1 MKHWLR
7 AFTFFRPDMG
17 RIVWALLLLIGG
29 VAANLLKPWPLAYI
43 VDTILREENGPAGG
57 DDPYQLIGL
66 AVVAIVVIYIVHGVL
81 SAGHNY
87 LTIQVGLCGLRRV
100 RDALLERLQFLS
112 LRFHQSAKTGDLIY
126 RASWDT
132 YAFQTF
138 FQQGLVMLGTS
149 VLTLALMLVI
159 MWKVNW
165 RLTLVALALVPL
177 VIISMRIF
185 GREMRARG
193 EAAQQADSLV
203 TTSVQQTIT
212 ALPIIQAY
220 GREEHEQAVFTR
232 HTQAAQQKR
241 LGQHGWELVYWL
253 AVTVVFGVGTAAI
266 VWVGSSQILAGSLSI
281 GQLIVFL
288 AYLAQLYEPLN
299 QLSHVGATVSS
310 ARAGTQ
316 RVFEILDTPEQVCD
330 SPDAR
335 PLTKPVQGA
344 IEFDQVTF
352 EYQAGQRVLDNLSF
366 KIAPGESTA
375 ILGPSGAGKTTL
387 LNLVPRL
394 FDPQSGAV
402 KLDGADIRELRLRD
416 LRGQIA
422 LVMQEPLLLPGTIA
436 ENIAYGRPGA
446 AHDEIILAAK
456 AAHADDFI
464 RKLSQ
469 QYNTLMGEGAARLSV
484 GEKQRLNLAR
494 AFLRDA
500 PILVLDEPTSALDAE
515 SEALVL
521 EGLLRLMKGRTTL
534 MVAHRLATIQ
544 QMDKL
549 LVLEGG
555 HVTEFGSPYELAMSG
570 GYYSRVLQRAV
581 K

>member
-1 MKHWLR
+1 
-7 AFTFFRPDMG
+7 
-17 RIVWALLLLIGG
+17 
-29 VAANLLKPWPLAYI
+29 
-43 VDTILREENGPAGG
+43 
-57 DDPYQLIGL
+57 
-66 AVVAIVVIYIVHGVL
+66 
-81 SAGHNY
+81 
-87 LTIQVGLCGLRRV
+87 
-100 RDALLERLQFLS
+100 
-112 LRFHQSAKTGDLIY
+112 
-126 RASWDT
+126 
-132 YAFQTF
+132 
-138 FQQGLVMLGTS
+138 
-149 VLTLALMLVI
+149 
-159 MWKVNW
+159 
-165 RLTLVALALVPL
+165 LTLVAVALVPL
-177 VIISMRIF
+177 VIISMRLF
-185 GREMRARG
+185 GREIRARG
-193 EAAQQADSLV
+193 EAAQKADSVV
-203 TTSVQQTIT
+203 TTSVQQTIS

-220 GREEHEQAVFTR
+220 GREEHEQAMFTR
-232 HTQAAQQKR
+232 HTESAREKR
-241 LGQHGWELVYWL
+241 LAQHGWELIYWL
-253 AVTVVFGVGTAAI
+253 AVTVVFGIGTAAI

-330 SPDAR
+330 APHAR
-335 PLTKPVQGA
+335 PITKPVQGA
-344 IEFDQVTF
+344 VEFEGVIF

-366 KIAPGESTA
+366 KIAPREAVA

-394 FDPQSGAV
+394 FDPQSGTV
-402 KLDGADIRELRLRD
+402 KLDGTDIREVRLRD
-416 LRGQIA
+416 LREQMA

-446 AHDEIILAAK
+446 AHDEIVAAAK
-456 AAHADDFI
+456 AAHADVFI

-469 QYNTLMGEGAARLSV
+469 QYDTLMGEGAARLSV

-521 EGLLRLMKGRTTL
+521 ESLLRLMKGRTTL

-555 HVTEFGSPYELAMSG
+555 HVTEFGSPSELAMSG